1 MKIRILNKN
10 EYCVAKNTDQGLII
24 GGSCLDDCCLP
35 DDYKLFLEH
44 LGENCITQ
52 AVEPEELFFF
62 RISRFKNRRE
72 PLESKYYG
80 FLKKSDHCFVL
91 NITEYI
97 DGPLVSLD
105 LDETYLISG
114 FHPYDVTPR
123 ATEFDNFVLTSDHLL
138 SIGKNQFLGFKNGEI
153 DALDPDE
160 VVQCLS
166 SSKFHDIKLQKRK
179 ARPKR
184 PQQGTLIFNELSG
197 TLEFY
202 VNKQWRT
209 LKLED

>member
-10 EYCVAKNTDQGLII
+10 EHCIAKNTDRGLIV
-24 GGSCLDDCCLP
+24 GESCLEDCCLP
-35 DDYKLFLEH
+35 DDYRLFLESV
-44 LGENCITQ
+44 GENCISQ
-52 AVEPEELFFF
+52 AVDPGELFFF
-62 RISRFKNRRE
+62 RISRFANRRE
-72 PLESKYYG
+72 TLESKYYG
-80 FLKKSDHCFVL
+80 FLEKSDHCFVL
-91 NITEYI
+91 KITEYI

-138 SIGKNQFLGFKNGEI
+138 SIGKDQFLGFKNGEI

-166 SSKFHDIKLQKRK
+166 GSKFQDIKLQKLK
-179 ARPKR
+179 SRPKR

-197 TLEFY
+197 NLEFY
-202 VNKQWRT
+202 VNKQWKT
-209 LKLED
+209 LKLEN